1 MVKVVL
7 RLLNE
12 WVQSEVQV
20 KGVSFRVRQ
29 VRGVMMLL

>member
-1 MVKVVL
+1 VVKVVL

-12 WVQSEVQV
+12 WVQSEVQA
-20 KGVSFRVRQ
+20 KGVSFQVRW